1 MFGNQKYKRN
11 GLLLFVIFTIGI
23 LAISSSSILIRFS
36 QSNAHSIVI
45 AAYRMLVA
53 SIILLPYVL
62 LKNSSEFRSI
72 DRHDLVRFLIAGI
85 FLALHFASWISSL
98 EYTSIASSVVLVTTT
113 PLWVAIF
120 SPILLK
126 EKNNPKI
133 WIGISIAIIGSI
145 IVSNSQSC
153 RINSGF
159 VINCE
164 GLGDLLSGRNFLGN
178 FLALAGAWMIA
189 GYIIVGR
196 RLRNK
201 YSLTFYAFCVY
212 TISAILLVIWA
223 TLSGFPFIGF
233 SNTTYMWM
241 ILLGIFP
248 QLIGHSTFNWALGY
262 LPASFVSVAFMA
274 EPIGTIILAFLLL
287 NEAPQIGEICG
298 GLLILFGIFLVSLT
312 NYNTINGK
320 NNL

>member
-1 MFGNQKYKRN
+1 MFGNQKYKQN
-11 GLLLFVIFTIGI
+11 NLFIFIIFTVGI

-62 LKNSSEFRSI
+62 LKNRSEFRSI
-72 DRHDLVRFLIAGI
+72 DRYDFIRFLVAGI

-98 EYTSIASSVVLVTTT
+98 EYTSVASSVVLVTTT
-113 PLWVAIF
+113 PLWVAIL
-120 SPILLK
+120 SPFLLR

-159 VINCE
+159 ILNCD

-201 YSLTFYAFCVY
+201 YSLTFYAFSVY
-212 TISAILLVIWA
+212 SIAAIVLVIWVSF
-223 TLSGFPFIGF
+223 SGFSFIGF
-233 SNTTYMWM
+233 STSTYMWM

-287 NEAPQIGEICG
+287 NESPQIGEICG

-312 NYNTINGK
+312 NYKSMNVK